1 MYLSIVIPAFEES
14 AKIIIGHVTKGV
26 EIARKHR
33 LPEAIIDFITT
44 HHGTTLV
51 QYFYRSHLKEHPG
64 EGTQVED
71 FAYGGP
77 KPFSRETAVLMMA
90 DSVEASSRSLKV
102 KDENSLRNLVDQIID
117 YQIREGQFD
126 NADITFRDIH
136 NIKKIFLRKLLNI
149 YHVRIE
155 YPE

>member
-1 MYLSIVIPAFEES
+1 
-14 AKIIIGHVTKGV
+14 VTKGV
-26 EIARKHR
+26 ERARKSR

-44 HHGTTLV
+44 HHGTTVV
-51 QYFYRSHLKEHPG
+51 QYFYKSSLKKYPED
-64 EGTQVED
+64 GTRLEK
-71 FAYGGP
+71 FSYSGP

-102 KDENSLRNLVDQIID
+102 KDEESLKNLVEQIIN
-117 YQIREGQFD
+117 YQIGEGQFD
-126 NADITFRDIH
+126 DADITFRDIYR
-136 NIKKIFLRKLLNI
+136 IKEIFLRKLLNI